1 MEILEAFLGVLVA
14 SSGPPEDLLAVKWA
28 PRAVLKGP
36 LRNLVGTSG
45 PSSQEV
51 PSWRSL
57 RDPLGIARGAQE
69 RFWATKIVPWNGPG
83 PLPGTKIVIL
93 RRFRACPFSS
103 PQTGPIHKETLRGG
117 SGDVWEHHFR
127 PKLSF
132 YKVLAWSRLRT
143 MSLPN
148 AFFSAI
154 LQTHRILRGQMAL
167 GGPNSRFFSMKYGA
181 RKGGKMTSKVAKTF
195 VKR

>member
-1 MEILEAFLGVLVA
+1 MEISDAFLGVLVA

-36 LRNLVGTSG
+36 LGSLVGTSG

-127 PKLSF
+127 PKSSF
-132 YKVLAWSRLRT
+132 YEGFGLVAFTYDVASECV
-143 MSLPN
+143 
-148 AFFSAI
+148 FFSNF
-154 LQTHRILRGQMAL
+154 TNTSYFTRPN
-167 GGPNSRFFSMKYGA
+167 GPRRPKPSIFFDEIW
-181 RKGGKMTSKVAKTF
+181 RP
-195 VKR
+195 

>member
-36 LRNLVGTSG
+36 LGNLVGTSG
-45 PSSQEV
+45 RSSQEV

-127 PKLSF
+127 PKSSF
-132 YKVLAWSRLRT
+132 YESFGIV
-143 MSLPN
+143 
-148 AFFSAI
+148 AFAYDVASECVFSAI
-154 LQTHRILRGQMAL
+154 LQTHRILRGKMAL
-167 GGPNSRFFSMKYGA
+167 GGPNPRFFSMKYGA
-181 RKGGKMTSKVAKTF
+181 RKPGK
-195 VKR
+195 